1 MTESEKIQLLQ
12 DIKDYLKITWNDEAT
27 DKNLSG
33 MMNRGMAYLQNIAG
47 APLDFISE
55 DFPKQLL
62 LDYCRYANSQALEMF
77 AINFQSELSSLHYTE
92 QAKAVTLEVL
102 P

>member
-1 MTESEKIQLLQ
+1 MTESEKTQLLQ

-33 MMNRGMAYLQNIAG
+33 MMNRGMAYLNNIAG
-47 APLDFISE
+47 APLDFVAE
-55 DFPKQLL
+55 DLSKQLL

-77 AINFQSELSSLHYTE
+77 SINFRCELSWLHYS
-92 QAKAVTLEVL
+92 QRIREVIVE
-102 P
+102 